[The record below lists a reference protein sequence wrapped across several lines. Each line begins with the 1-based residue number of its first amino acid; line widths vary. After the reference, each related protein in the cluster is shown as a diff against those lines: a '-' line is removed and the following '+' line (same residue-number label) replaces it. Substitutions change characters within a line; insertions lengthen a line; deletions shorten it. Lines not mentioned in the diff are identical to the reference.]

1 MNVLALDIGGTYLKY
16 ALMRRTGEILSRG
29 KCETPRS
36 GREALVEVIGKL
48 WDTCGGAE
56 GLALS
61 MPGMIDTERGV
72 CLIGG
77 GSLPYNDGFAIRQA
91 LEERC
96 GAPVYVE
103 NDAKCAALAELSS
116 GSLKGVKN
124 GLVLLF
130 GTMIGG
136 GLILD
141 GKLYRGSRF
150 AAGEVSYIMTDEKRC
165 AEKDSYWGNLCSA
178 VRLCER
184 YAEKKGLPAGTVDG
198 MAFFDAVHKGDETAQ
213 SCLDTFAGDIAVRI
227 FNLQTLLDLEKIA
240 IGGGISEQSI
250 LIDRIR
256 SKLDAFYAACPYKV
270 FPARITTCRFRN
282 DANLIGALYGYVS
295 SDRIRS
301 SSFRA
306 SEV

>member
-1 MNVLALDIGGTYLKY
+1 MNVLTLDIGGTYLKY

-29 KCETPRS
+29 KRATPRT
-36 GREALVEVIGKL
+36 GREALVEAIGGL

-56 GLALS
+56 GLAVS

-77 GSLPYNDGFAIRQA
+77 GALPYNDGFAIRQA
-91 LEERC
+91 LESRC

-141 GKLYRGSRF
+141 GRLYRGSRF
-150 AAGEVSYIMTDEKRC
+150 AAGEVSYIMTDDKRC
-165 AEKDSYWGNLCSA
+165 TEKDAYWGSLCSA

-184 YAEKKGLPAGTVDG
+184 YAEEKGPPASSPDG
-198 MAFFDAVHKGDETAQ
+198 MAFFDAVYNWDETAR
-213 SCLDTFAGDIAVRI
+213 SCLETFARDIAVRV
-227 FNLQTLLDLEKIA
+227 FNLQTVLDLEKIA

-256 SKLDAFYAACPYKV
+256 SQLDAFYAACPYRV
-270 FPARITTCRFRN
+270 FPARITACHYLS
-282 DANLIGALYGYVS
+282 DANLIGALYGYVN

-301 SSFRA
+301 SSFRT

>member
-1 MNVLALDIGGTYLKY
+1 MNALALDIGGTYLKY

-29 KCETPRS
+29 KCETPRT
-36 GREALVEVIGKL
+36 GREALVEAVGGI
-48 WDTCGGAE
+48 WDRCGGAE
-56 GLALS
+56 GLAVS

-77 GSLPYNDGFAIRQA
+77 GALPYNDGFAVRQA
-91 LEERC
+91 LESRC

-103 NDAKCAALAELSS
+103 NDAKCAALAELSY

-141 GKLYRGSRF
+141 GSLYRGSRF
-150 AAGEVSYIMTDEKRC
+150 AVGEVSYILTDDRRC
-165 AEKDSYWGNLCSA
+165 ADRDAYWGNLCSA
-178 VRLCER
+178 VRLFER
-184 YAEKKGLPAGTVDG
+184 YAERKGLAAGSLDG
-198 MAFFDAVHKGDETAQ
+198 MAFFDAVRDGDEEAR
-213 SCLDTFAGDIAVRI
+213 SCLETFAGDIALRI

-240 IGGGISEQSI
+240 IGGGISEQGV
-250 LIDRIR
+250 LIDRVR
-256 SKLDAFYAACPYKV
+256 SRLDALYAVCPYKL
-270 FPARITTCRFRN
+270 FPAEITTCHFRS
-282 DANLIGALYGYVS
+282 DANLFGALYGYVT
-295 SDRIRS
+295 DRIRS